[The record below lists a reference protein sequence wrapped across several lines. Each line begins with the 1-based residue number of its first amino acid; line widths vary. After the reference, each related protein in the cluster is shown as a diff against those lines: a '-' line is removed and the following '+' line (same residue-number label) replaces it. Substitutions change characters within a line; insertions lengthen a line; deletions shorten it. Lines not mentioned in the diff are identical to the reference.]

1 MERIEIRIRMLIY
14 GVNSAINVP
23 MVLFIHSMSVI
34 CMIARTRIL
43 MSRVVTPLVD
53 IHERARKLCSWRS
66 LEKAL
71 GS

>member
-1 MERIEIRIRMLIY
+1 MLIY

-53 IHERARKLCSWRS
+53 IHEKARICI
-66 LEKAL
+66 L
-71 GS
+71 GGH